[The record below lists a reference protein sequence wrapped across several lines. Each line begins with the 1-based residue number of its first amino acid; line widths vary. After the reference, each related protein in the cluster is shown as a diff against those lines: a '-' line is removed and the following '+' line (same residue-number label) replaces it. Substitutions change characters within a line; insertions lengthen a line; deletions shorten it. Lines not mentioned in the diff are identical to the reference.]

1 MTASRTTKPQHSISI
16 DAGLAPWEGRRLD
29 TSEQIVREFK
39 ESYAAYKAAE
49 ARFKQSQATL
59 NYAWA
64 EGQLD
69 GHQDPLEENRYEFA
83 GVTFEVAA
91 GRKSYPI
98 EAYSESTQAL
108 IKEERLNGAFRTG
121 EKSLRPKFHDA

>member
-29 TSEQIVREFK
+29 RSEQIVREYK
-39 ESYAAYKAAE
+39 EAYAAKKAAAAHFAQIE
-49 ARFKQSQATL
+49 AKL
-59 NYAWA
+59 KDAWVGG
-64 EGQLD
+64 ELD
-69 GHQDPLEENRYEFA
+69 GHRDMLDDDLYQFA
-83 GVTFEVAA
+83 GVDFVVAE

>member
-39 ESYAAYKAAE
+39 ESYAAYKAAK

-69 GHQDPLEENRYEFA
+69 GHRDDFDDNLFQFP
-83 GVTFEVAA
+83 GVDFVVKD
-91 GRKSYPI
+91 GVKSYPL

-121 EKSLRPKFHDA
+121 ERSLRPKFHD